1 MRLDFH
7 LFRYSLIYWSSQAC
21 KEHSTTLSGLIV
33 ALIRESMQ
41 PEVCG
46 HSYIVGFN
54 THLGWQVITRLDE
67 HGLFLWQSALR
78 NTVTIEGVNGLP
90 GLVEL
95 FPPLLQLFTVNL
107 DLLGRIIGLIESY
120 LILGAPLILQVFQ
133 SPSYG
138 TILVVSDTY
147 VKHFTGELFSS
158 FLTALQG
165 QAVAVNIL
173 DMIKALNLLVQV
185 SNPSQWA
192 AVMHSSGLFSHLLNT
207 LFDNE
212 VSVHDTH

>member
-1 MRLDFH
+1 M
-7 LFRYSLIYWSSQAC
+7 
-21 KEHSTTLSGLIV
+21 
-33 ALIRESMQ
+33 
-41 PEVCG
+41 
-46 HSYIVGFN
+46 
-54 THLGWQVITRLDE
+54 
-67 HGLFLWQSALR
+67 
-78 NTVTIEGVNGLP
+78 
-90 GLVEL
+90 
-95 FPPLLQLFTVNL
+95 NL

-192 AVMHSSGLFSHLLNT
+192 AVMHSSGLFPHLLNT